1 MNDDLQQKYNH
12 LMTEYVNLMDE
23 NRNLK
28 GKQNAKQTS
37 EYNSLVRE
45 YCKLQEENKNLKQE
59 NFTLLNGRGYLKMNE
74 TKDDLKIQVK
84 VILVFIVLCL
94 LGMVL
99 GTYIF
104 DATTYTFTG
113 IIIFCFFLWSFIGC
127 ARVANKIV
135 KQLQDKE

>member
-84 VILVFIVLCL
+84 VILVFIVLCIS
-94 LGMVL
+94 GMVL
-99 GTYIF
+99 GAYIF

-113 IIIFCFFLWSFIGC
+113 ISIFCFFLWSFIGC
-127 ARVANKIV
+127 ARVANKLH